1 MAPGIE
7 LVLRLQ
13 GLDNRVAEIEREIAA
28 LPKRVADLEQA
39 LLSHQKKLEA
49 DRAALAANQKERRKL
64 EGDIQ
69 MLEQKISRLK
79 DQMLEAKTNQQY
91 WAFQHEIEYCEGQV
105 RKAEDRILDLMAE
118 SEPLEENLQAAE
130 AALKKEIAQVER
142 EKVAARKKTEEDRR
156 LLGELRAERE
166 QLAAQLDPSI
176 YATYERARR
185 KYRGPAV
192 AEGTDGRCSA
202 CNIVLRPQ
210 FYQDL
215 KKAEQLMVCESCGRL
230 LYYNPPID
238 LTPEMESRPAGV

>member
-1 MAPGIE
+1 MAPVIE
-7 LVLRLQ
+7 LVLKLQ
-13 GLDNRVAEIEREIAA
+13 GLDNRVAEIEREIAL
-28 LPKRVADLEQA
+28 LPRRVAELEQA
-39 LLSHQKKLEA
+39 LVSHQKKLEA

-118 SEPLEENLQAAE
+118 SEPLEENVQAAE
-130 AALKKEIAQVER
+130 AALKQEISQVER
-142 EKVAARKKTEEDRR
+142 EKVAARKKSEEDRQ
-156 LLGELRAERE
+156 LLAELRAERE
-166 QLAAQLDPSI
+166 RLVAALDPQI
-176 YATYERARR
+176 YAIYERTRR

-215 KKAEQLMVCESCGRL
+215 KKGEQLMVCESCGRL

>member
-7 LVLRLQ
+7 LVLKLQ
-13 GLDNRVAEIEREIAA
+13 GLDNRVVEIEREIAL
-28 LPKRVADLEQA
+28 LPRRVAELEQA
-39 LLSHQKKLEA
+39 LVSHQKKLEA

-118 SEPLEENLQAAE
+118 SEPLEESVQAAE

-142 EKVAARKKTEEDRR
+142 EKVSARKKSEEDRQ
-156 LLGELRAERE
+156 LLAELRAERE
-166 QLAAQLDPSI
+166 RLVAQLDPQI
-176 YATYERARR
+176 YAIYERTRR

-215 KKAEQLMVCESCGRL
+215 KKGEQLMVCESCGRL

-238 LTPEMESRPAGV
+238 LTQEMESRPAGV

>member
-7 LVLRLQ
+7 LVLKLQ
-13 GLDNRVAEIEREIAA
+13 GLDNRVAEIEREIAL
-28 LPKRVADLEQA
+28 LPKRVAELEQA
-39 LLSHQKKLEA
+39 LVAHQKKLEA

-118 SEPLEENLQAAE
+118 SEPLEENVQAAE
-130 AALKKEIAQVER
+130 AALKKEVAQVER
-142 EKVAARKKTEEDRR
+142 EKVAARKKSEEDRQ
-156 LLGELRAERE
+156 LLGDLRAERE
-166 QLAAQLDPSI
+166 RLVAQLDPQI
-176 YATYERARR
+176 YAIYERTRR

-215 KKAEQLMVCESCGRL
+215 KKGQQLMVCESCGRL

-238 LTPEMESRPAGV
+238 LAPEMESRPAGA